1 MRVLMLHNHYQQ
13 ASGEEGCFF
22 AEAEMLERHGHEVIT
37 YQLHNDD
44 IPKFGRAELA
54 AATIWNRKAY
64 RDVERLIAATAPA
77 IMHCHNTFPLI
88 SPAVYYAARR
98 SAVPVVQT
106 LHNYRLLCLAGT
118 LFRDG
123 APCEDCLG
131 RTVPWPGVAHKCYR
145 GSRLYSLGVA
155 AMQSIHRGLD
165 TWGRQVDLFLAVSQ
179 FVQRK
184 FIENGLPPQRI
195 RIKPNFLMNDP
206 GMGTGQGGYAVCVG
220 RLSPEKGLRTLL
232 AAWDGAQI
240 PVPLKIVGDG
250 PQTSLGNIA
259 PNAAVEFVGR
269 RSSQEVFRLMQAAQF
284 LVAPSEWYEP
294 GPRTIIEA
302 YACGTPVIASDTGS
316 FSELVEDGR
325 TGFKYAPGNAS
336 DLREKIA
343 LLLHDSNR
351 MQAMRR
357 AARREFL
364 AKYTQ
369 ERNYRELTGA
379 YAELRGV

>member
-1 MRVLMLHNHYQQ
+1 
-13 ASGEEGCFF
+13 
-22 AEAEMLERHGHEVIT
+22 
-37 YQLHNDD
+37 
-44 IPKFGRAELA
+44 
-54 AATIWNRKAY
+54 
-64 RDVERLIAATAPA
+64 
-77 IMHCHNTFPLI
+77 
-88 SPAVYYAARR
+88 
-98 SAVPVVQT
+98 
-106 LHNYRLLCLAGT
+106 
-118 LFRDG
+118 
-123 APCEDCLG
+123 
-131 RTVPWPGVAHKCYR
+131 
-145 GSRLYSLGVA
+145 
-155 AMQSIHRGLD
+155 
-165 TWGRQVDLFLAVSQ
+165 
-179 FVQRK
+179 
-184 FIENGLPPQRI
+184 
-195 RIKPNFLMNDP
+195 
-206 GMGTGQGGYAVCVG
+206 
-220 RLSPEKGLRTLL
+220 
-232 AAWDGAQI
+232 
-240 PVPLKIVGDG
+240 
-250 PQTSLGNIA
+250 
-259 PNAAVEFVGR
+259 
-269 RSSQEVFRLMQAAQF
+269 MQAAQF